1 MTIFH
6 YPISALRGDYLRGA
20 IGLFVTVGLLIAA
33 TKITIFQYLFAAGAL
48 LFLGFFLRTAQRH
61 LTTFSFSNDTFQ
73 EKGPLG
79 KSISLPAVID
89 IRLRYFSTRKDRTG
103 ESGWFELT
111 IRDPKTKISVDSTIN
126 GFEQIMQNCLDI
138 IHQNKLTPSETTIEN
153 FSSAGFPLQ
162 DRLSSEDEITQNQGP
177 IING

>member
-6 YPISALRGDYLRGA
+6 YPMNALRGDYLRGA
-20 IGLFVTVGLLIAA
+20 IGLFVTVGLLVAA
-33 TKITIFQYLFAAGAL
+33 TKITIFQYIFAAGAL

-73 EKGPLG
+73 ANGPLG
-79 KSISLPAVID
+79 KNISLPAVID

-103 ESGWFELT
+103 KGGWFELT
-111 IRDPKTKISVDSTIN
+111 IRDPKSKISVDSTIN
-126 GFEQIMQNCLDI
+126 GFEQIMQHCVNT

-162 DRLSSEDEITQNQGP
+162 NRLSSENEITRN
-177 IING
+177 

>member
-1 MTIFH
+1 MN
-6 YPISALRGDYLRGA
+6 ALRGDYLRGA
-20 IGLFVTVGLLIAA
+20 IGLFVTVGLLVAA
-33 TKITIFQYLFAAGAL
+33 TKITIFQYIFAAGAL

-73 EKGPLG
+73 ANGPLG
-79 KSISLPAVID
+79 KSISLSAVID

-103 ESGWFELT
+103 EGGWFELT
-111 IRDPKTKISVDSTIN
+111 IRDPKSKISVDSTIN
-126 GFEQIMQNCLDI
+126 GFEQIMQRCVNT

-162 DRLSSEDEITQNQGP
+162 NRLSSENEITRN
-177 IING
+177 

>member
-6 YPISALRGDYLRGA
+6 YPMNALRGDYLRGA

-33 TKITIFQYLFAAGAL
+33 TKITIFQYIFAAGAV

-73 EKGPLG
+73 ANGPLG
-79 KSISLPAVID
+79 KNISLPAVID

-103 ESGWFELT
+103 EGGWFELT
-111 IRDPKTKISVDSTIN
+111 IRDPKSKISVDCLVFSYLIKKFYLTILRKSTKCI
-126 GFEQIMQNCLDI
+126 
-138 IHQNKLTPSETTIEN
+138 
-153 FSSAGFPLQ
+153 
-162 DRLSSEDEITQNQGP
+162 
-177 IING
+177 

>member
-6 YPISALRGDYLRGA
+6 YPMNALRGDYLRGA
-20 IGLFVTVGLLIAA
+20 IGLFVTVGLLVAA
-33 TKITIFQYLFAAGAL
+33 TKITIFQYIFAAGAL

-73 EKGPLG
+73 ANGPLG
-79 KSISLPAVID
+79 KNISLPAVID

-103 ESGWFELT
+103 EGGWFELT
-111 IRDPKTKISVDSTIN
+111 IRDPKSKISVDSTIN
-126 GFEQIMQNCLDI
+126 GFEQIMQRCVNT

-162 DRLSSEDEITQNQGP
+162 NRLSSENEITRN
-177 IING
+177 

>member
-1 MTIFH
+1 MTSFH
-6 YPISALRGDYLRGA
+6 YPMNALRGDYLRGA

-33 TKITIFQYLFAAGAL
+33 TKITIFQYIFAAGAV

-73 EKGPLG
+73 ANGPLG
-79 KSISLPAVID
+79 KNISLPAVID

-103 ESGWFELT
+103 EGGWFELT
-111 IRDPKTKISVDSTIN
+111 IRDPKSKISVDSTIN
-126 GFEQIMQNCLDI
+126 GFEQIMQRCVNT

-162 DRLSSEDEITQNQGP
+162 NRLSS
-177 IING
+177 

>member
-1 MTIFH
+1 M
-6 YPISALRGDYLRGA
+6 
-20 IGLFVTVGLLIAA
+20 
-33 TKITIFQYLFAAGAL
+33 
-48 LFLGFFLRTAQRH
+48 
-61 LTTFSFSNDTFQ
+61 
-73 EKGPLG
+73 
-79 KSISLPAVID
+79 PAVID

-111 IRDPKTKISVDSTIN
+111 IRDPKSKISIDSTIN

-138 IHQNKLTPSETTIEN
+138 IHQNKLTPSETTVEN

-162 DRLSSEDEITQNQGP
+162 DRLSSEDEMTQNQGP

>member
-1 MTIFH
+1 M
-6 YPISALRGDYLRGA
+6 SALRGDYLRGA
-20 IGLFVTVGLLIAA
+20 IGLFVTFGLLIAA

-61 LTTFSFSNDTFQ
+61 LTTFRFSNDAFQ
-73 EKGPLG
+73 AKGPFG

-111 IRDPKTKISVDSTIN
+111 IRDPKSKISVDSTIN
-126 GFEQIMQNCLDI
+126 GFDQIMQNCLGI

-162 DRLSSEDEITQNQGP
+162 NHLSSEDEVTKNQER

>member
-6 YPISALRGDYLRGA
+6 YPMNALRGDYLRGA

-33 TKITIFQYLFAAGAL
+33 TKITIFQYLFAAGAV

-73 EKGPLG
+73 ANGPLG
-79 KSISLPAVID
+79 KNISLPAVID

-103 ESGWFELT
+103 EGGWFELT
-111 IRDPKTKISVDSTIN
+111 IRDPKSKISVDSTIN
-126 GFEQIMQNCLDI
+126 GFEQIMQRCVNT

-162 DRLSSEDEITQNQGP
+162 NRLSSENEITRN
-177 IING
+177 

>member
-6 YPISALRGDYLRGA
+6 YPMSALRGDYLRGA

-33 TKITIFQYLFAAGAL
+33 TKITIFQYLFAAGAI

-61 LTTFSFSNDTFQ
+61 LTTFSFSNDAFQ
-73 EKGPLG
+73 TKGPFG

-111 IRDPKTKISVDSTIN
+111 IRDPKSKISVDSTIN

-138 IHQNKLTPSETTIEN
+138 IHQNKLTPSETTVEN

>member
-1 MTIFH
+1 M
-6 YPISALRGDYLRGA
+6 SALRGDYLRGA
-20 IGLFVTVGLLIAA
+20 IGLFVTLGLLIAA

-61 LTTFSFSNDTFQ
+61 LTTFSFSNDAFQ
-73 EKGPLG
+73 TKGPFV
-79 KSISLPAVID
+79 KSILLPAVID

-111 IRDPKTKISVDSTIN
+111 IRDPKSKISVDSTIN
-126 GFEQIMQNCLDI
+126 GFDQIMHNCLDI
-138 IHQNKLTPSETTIEN
+138 IHQNKLTPSATTIEN

-162 DRLSSEDEITQNQGP
+162 NHLSSEDEVTKNQER

>member
-6 YPISALRGDYLRGA
+6 YPMNALRGDYLRGA

-33 TKITIFQYLFAAGAL
+33 TKITIFQYIFAAGAV

-73 EKGPLG
+73 ANGPLG
-79 KSISLPAVID
+79 KNISLPAVID
-89 IRLRYFSTRKDRTG
+89 IRLRYFSTQKKPTG
-103 ESGWFELT
+103 AGGSFELT
-111 IRDPKTKISVDSTIN
+111 IRDPKNKISEDSSIN
-126 GFEQIMQNCLDI
+126 GFDQIMQHCVDI
-138 IHQNKLTPSETTIEN
+138 IHQNKLAASERTIEN

-162 DRLSSEDEITQNQGP
+162 NRLSSENEITRN
-177 IING
+177 

>member
-6 YPISALRGDYLRGA
+6 YPMNALRGDYLRGA

-33 TKITIFQYLFAAGAL
+33 TKITIFQYIFAAGAV

-61 LTTFSFSNDTFQ
+61 LTTFSFSNGSFQ
-73 EKGPLG
+73 ANGPLG

-103 ESGWFELT
+103 DGGWFELT
-111 IRDPKTKISVDSTIN
+111 IRDSKSKISVDSTIN
-126 GFEQIMQNCLDI
+126 GFEQIMQNCVNT
-138 IHQNKLTPSETTIEN
+138 IHQNKLTPSETTIAN

-162 DRLSSEDEITQNQGP
+162 NHLSSENEITKN
-177 IING
+177 

>member
-6 YPISALRGDYLRGA
+6 YPMNALRGDYLRGA
-20 IGLFVTVGLLIAA
+20 IGLFVTVGLLVAA
-33 TKITIFQYLFAAGAL
+33 TKITIFQYIFAAGAL

-73 EKGPLG
+73 ANGPLG
-79 KSISLPAVID
+79 KNISLPAVID

-103 ESGWFELT
+103 KGGWFELT
-111 IRDPKTKISVDSTIN
+111 IRDPKSKISVDSTIN
-126 GFEQIMQNCLDI
+126 GFDQIMQHCVDI
-138 IHQNKLTPSETTIEN
+138 IHQNKLAPSETTIEN

-162 DRLSSEDEITQNQGP
+162 NRLSSENEITRN
-177 IING
+177 

>member
-6 YPISALRGDYLRGA
+6 YPMNALRGDYLRGA

-61 LTTFSFSNDTFQ
+61 LTTFSFSNDSFQ
-73 EKGPLG
+73 ANGPLG
-79 KSISLPAVID
+79 KSLSLPAVID
-89 IRLRYFSTRKDRTG
+89 IRLRYFSTQKNRTDDG
-103 ESGWFELT
+103 GWFELT
-111 IRDPKTKISVDSTIN
+111 IRDPKNKISVDSTIN
-126 GFEQIMQNCLDI
+126 GFDQIMQHCVDI
-138 IHQNKLTPSETTIEN
+138 IHQNKLAPSETTIEN

-162 DRLSSEDEITQNQGP
+162 NGLSFENEITKD
-177 IING
+177 